1 VVAAEGG
8 FPEMITITKERVM
21 SEFSESAWAR
31 EDFSKNYLERADV
44 YIVERRR
51 MFALAVSFYRQFLYD
66 RKGVRLLDLGSGD
79 GVLAH
84 EILKTGPNVSAT
96 LVDGS
101 QDMLYKAAERMGGY
115 GGVRYVKASFQELL
129 DGAALLGEFD
139 FCVSSLAIH
148 HLSMQ
153 EKSALFKFILEN
165 LSMGGAFINIDV
177 VLAPS
182 EELEGWYFALW
193 REWMRHMQARL
204 DIRDEAA
211 EDIITKYK
219 DPASMNRPDTL
230 EGQLAAL
237 KDAGFRDVDCYYK
250 NGIFAVFGGRKG
262 PRPR

>member
-1 VVAAEGG
+1 
-8 FPEMITITKERVM
+8 M

-31 EDFSKNYLERADV
+31 EDFSRNYLERADV
-44 YIVERRR
+44 YIVERRK
-51 MFALAVSFYRQFLYD
+51 MFALVASFYRQFLYD

-84 EILKTGPNVSAT
+84 EILKTDPTVSAT

-115 GGVRYVKASFQELL
+115 EDVKYVKASFQELL

-153 EKSALFKFILEN
+153 EKSALFRYIHARLGE
-165 LSMGGAFINIDV
+165 GGGFINMDV

-182 EELEGWYFALW
+182 EELEEWYFALW
-193 REWMRHMQARL
+193 REWMRAMQSRL
-204 DIRDEAA
+204 GVKDESA

-230 EGQLAAL
+230 EAQLTAL